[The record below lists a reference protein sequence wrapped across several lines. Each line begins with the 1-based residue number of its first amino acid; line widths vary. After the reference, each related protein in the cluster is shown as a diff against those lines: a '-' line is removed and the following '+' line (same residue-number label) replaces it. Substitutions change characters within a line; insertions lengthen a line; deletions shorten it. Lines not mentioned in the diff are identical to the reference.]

1 MFNKCFFLSLSMQ
14 LLKDTFVMSIEE
26 KNESMYLT
34 PHEKRNHSFA
44 ARLLRG
50 VLTGFIVLS
59 TIVASHAQ
67 YWEITDYGGLNED
80 YGEAILQTKDHGF
93 LLVGWSESFG
103 ANGNPS
109 DGDEDVYVIKTDVD
123 GDVIWERAYDPGFE
137 EFAYDVVET
146 SDGHFVIAGYAKST
160 PQDEFDIYLLKIDI
174 RGEIIWES
182 FLGTDEVEQ
191 ANALWAAE
199 DGGLVI
205 AGRRSDPAG
214 LDEDILITKVDADG
228 NEEWTYVSGYEGRDG
243 AESIIETQDFFV
255 ATGYRENE
263 INDESDFFL
272 LKLEKNGNFSSL
284 TTHGELEDFEY
295 AHDLVRTNANDG
307 FVLAGFRQPGS
318 GGDIEAFLMRIDD
331 DGNTV
336 QTGFFDNDNADKAL
350 AIVQA
355 DGGYAISGY
364 SEISSIEVD
373 LLFALFNE
381 SLVLQASN
389 LINTNFNNFGTDL
402 TKRFDDGFAIVGYN
416 AELLGF
422 FNNVTLVRTSNA
434 GVTYNNL
441 IEGRVVFDEDLNCVV
456 SPLDSPLED
465 WIVEVTDENEG
476 RKFYGST
483 DADGRFSITVD
494 SGNFTL
500 RLTEKNKN
508 WDIAF
513 CDDPIITT
521 TFSGEYDTLV
531 YNFPIQPRTDCFI
544 PYLKTDV
551 STPVV
556 LNCSEQTY
564 TISYRND
571 GPATATDVQ
580 ITLALDEDLTFDGA
594 SIIPTPIVAD
604 SLYTFE
610 VSDLPPGSSGSFE
623 VYTTSSCEALENE
636 AYLVSAFI
644 SPNEICLTEENDDW
658 TGASISAYGVCLSD
672 SLEFVI
678 RNNGTAPTSSLD
690 FIVIEDEIM
699 GRTDILINPNDSIST
714 KFPASGATYRIIVE
728 QEPAHPGKSNPTAV
742 IEGCVADGGN
752 NFTTG
757 YVTMFAEDEANP
769 FVATDA
775 QEGRLAFNGIDLW
788 AYPKGFITDTIAATQ
803 EIKYHIV
810 FENTTDEIAERVVV
824 RDTLSNLLSVESI
837 QAGASSHAYDFR
849 MYEDGIIKFV
859 FDSIHL
865 EPGALGFVEFK
876 VAQNLDIIE
885 CGDVILNRAL
895 INLGYEAPYLTQ
907 TAALTSCGDLSYDFG
922 TTVNVSGPALIPGAE
937 VRIFPNP
944 FSGTSTIEITG
955 VPFKE
960 AKVAIYTTN
969 GQLVQQIQ
977 GFGPKVELDGS
988 LLKSGI
994 YLIEIKIDDQL
1005 VKTGKVFVK
1014 K

>member
-1 MFNKCFFLSLSMQ
+1 
-14 LLKDTFVMSIEE
+14 MSIGEN
-26 KNESMYLT
+26 KQPMYLT
-34 PHEKRNHSFA
+34 PLKKRNHSFA
-44 ARLLRG
+44 ARSLRG
-50 VLTGFIVLS
+50 LLVGFLFLI
-59 TIVASHAQ
+59 TIGTSQAQ

-93 LLVGWSESFG
+93 LIVGWSESFG
-103 ANGNPS
+103 TNGNPS

-137 EFAYDVVET
+137 EFGQDVVET
-146 SDGHFVIAGYAKST
+146 PDGNFVIAGYAKST
-160 PQDEFDIYLLKIDI
+160 PQDEFDVYLLKINV
-174 RGEIIWES
+174 RGEIIWETL
-182 FLGTDEVEQ
+182 LGTDEIGQ
-191 ANALWAAE
+191 GIALEATE
-199 DGGLVI
+199 DGGLII

-214 LDEDILITKVDADG
+214 MDEDILIVKVDSDG
-228 NEEWTYVSGYEGRDG
+228 NEEWTYTSGYQGRDG

-255 ATGYRENE
+255 ATGFRENE
-263 INDESDFFL
+263 INGESDFFL

-295 AHDLVRTNANDG
+295 AHDLVRTNEDDG

-331 DGNTV
+331 EGTV
-336 QTGFFDNDNADKAL
+336 EATGFFDNDNADKAL

-355 DGGYAISGY
+355 DGGYAVSGY
-364 SEISSIEVD
+364 SEKSSIEVD

-381 SLVLQASN
+381 SLVLQATN
-389 LINTNFNNFGTDL
+389 LVSTNFNNFGTDL

-422 FNNVTLVRTSNA
+422 FNDVTLVRTSDS

-441 IEGRVVFDEDLNCVV
+441 IEGRVVFDEDLNCVL

-476 RKFYGST
+476 RTFYGTT
-483 DADGRFSITVD
+483 DAEGRFAVTVD

-521 TFSGEYDTLV
+521 TFSGEYDTLI
-531 YNFPIQPRTDCFI
+531 YNFPIQPKTDCFL

-564 TISYRND
+564 TVSYRND
-571 GPATATDVQ
+571 GPATANDVQ
-580 ITLALDEDLTFDGA
+580 ITLVLDEDLVFDGA
-594 SIIPTPIVAD
+594 SIIPTPIVTD

-610 VSDLPPGSSGSFE
+610 LSDLPPGSSGSFE

-636 AYLVSAFI
+636 AYLVTASI
-644 SPNEICLTEENDDW
+644 SPDEICLTEENDTW
-658 TGASISAYGVCLSD
+658 SGASVSTYARCQGD
-672 SLEFVI
+672 SLEFVVH
-678 RNNGTAPTSSLD
+678 NNGTAPTSSLD

-714 KFPASGATYRIIVE
+714 KFPATGATYRIMVE

-742 IEGCVADGGN
+742 IEGCIADGSN
-752 NFTTG
+752 NFSTG
-757 YVTMFAEDEANP
+757 FTTMFAEDEANP
-769 FVATDA
+769 FIAVDA
-775 QEGRLAFNGIDLW
+775 QEGRTNFNGIDLW
-788 AYPKGFITDTIAATQ
+788 AYPKGFITDTIAATT

-824 RDTLSNLLSVESI
+824 RDTLSNLLLIESV
-837 QAGASSHAYDFR
+837 QPGASSHPYDFR
-849 MYEDGIIKFV
+849 MYENGIAKFV
-859 FDSIHL
+859 FDSINL
-865 EPGALGFVEFK
+865 EPGAMGFVEFK
-876 VAQNLDIIE
+876 VAQNQENIE
-885 CGDVILNRAL
+885 CGDIILNRAL

-907 TAALTSCGDLSYDFG
+907 TATLTSCGNLSYDFG
-922 TTVNVSGPALIPGAE
+922 TVVSVSGPSLIEGAA

-960 AKVAIYTTN
+960 ATVAMYTTN

-977 GFGPKVELDGS
+977 GSGSMIELDGS
-988 LLKSGI
+988 QLQSGLYLL
-994 YLIEIKIDDQL
+994 EIKIDGRL

-1014 K
+1014 